1 MLFFSGVLSVL
12 HACDGGS
19 DLTMSLIVLLSSLN
33 EVDAEVIVVFR
44 W

>member
-1 MLFFSGVLSVL
+1 MLFFPGVLRFL

-19 DLTMSLIVLLSSLN
+19 DLTMSLIVSLLSLN
-33 EVDAEVIVVFR
+33 EDDAEVIVVFR